1 VQNPRRED
9 LLATALEYGATVYEA
24 TFIALAL
31 SLKAPL
37 LTSERTTTPWVVK
50 LGKLA
55 RIVA

>member
-1 VQNPRRED
+1 
-9 LLATALEYGATVYEA
+9 LLAAALEYGATVYDA
-24 TFIALAL
+24 RFIALAL